1 MKNVIKKTC
10 AVVMMTAVLFT
21 AVAPKPVL
29 AACTHL
35 NRTVTSYTYDKLMGS
50 SPCTV
55 KPGSCVVYGYKQ
67 YKVTI
72 RCLDCGAILHE
83 QATGNTHTVHSGSH

>member
-10 AVVMMTAVLFT
+10 AIVMMTAVLFT

-29 AACTHL
+29 AACSHGRQST
-35 NRTVTSYTYDKLMGS
+35 NAYTYNKLMGS

-55 KPGSCVVYGYKQ
+55 KPGSCVVYGYRE
-67 YKVTI
+67 YKVT
-72 RCLDCGAILHE
+72 RHCMDCGAILAE
-83 QATGNTHTVHSGSH
+83 VATGNTHTVHSGSH